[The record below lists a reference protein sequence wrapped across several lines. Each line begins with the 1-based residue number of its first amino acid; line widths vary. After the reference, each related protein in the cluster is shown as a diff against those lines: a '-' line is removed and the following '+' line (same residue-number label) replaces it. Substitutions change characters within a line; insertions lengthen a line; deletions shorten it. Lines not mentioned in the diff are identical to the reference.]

1 MIKTLKQALEMRE
14 AHPDKVRI
22 TRETRWYVRIG
33 DLMYELLP
41 DRQTELMDHYI
52 DELKAAKKLP
62 LVD

>member
-1 MIKTLKQALEMRE
+1 
-14 AHPDKVRI
+14 
-22 TRETRWYVRIG
+22 
-33 DLMYELLP
+33 MYELLP